1 MLQGHWQTAADHLK
15 DRFNQLQ
22 QQQQR
27 QQNVKEAMAIA
38 AGTAYIDAAQQ
49 QEQLKQ
55 AEHMWDGLQV
65 CSLGITSFA
74 GLDVMPCLHTAY
86 LAI

>member
-1 MLQGHWQTAADHLK
+1 MLQGRWQTAADHLK
-15 DRFNQLQ
+15 SHFNQLQ
-22 QQQQR
+22 QQQQSA
-27 QQNVKEAMAIA
+27 KEAMAIA

-65 CSLGITSFA
+65 CSLGTTLFA
-74 GLDVMPCLHTAY
+74 GLDIMPFF
-86 LAI
+86 